1 MKNVSDKNKRK
12 NTSTISVI
20 ALLFGL
26 AGLSVGVISL
36 VLPSTPS
43 QQEGVRVTGIWFSES
58 DEVFYL
64 ASGSV
69 TEIPNLLIDFSAN
82 PGETIHFLYTGTALL
97 DTSPYFGQPA
107 QLQFQFVLDGIVF
120 SSGFTNLITPD
131 MSSENFTVPIALAY
145 TSDAISGLQH
155 NLTVRVYSGAND
167 AAVYKNKLLV
177 QTFST

>member
-1 MKNVSDKNKRK
+1 MKNLSDKNKRK

-43 QQEGVRVTGIWFSES
+43 QQEGVRVTGIWFS
-58 DEVFYL
+58 DYNDVFYL
-64 ASGSV
+64 TSGSA
-69 TEIPNLLIDFSAN
+69 TEIPNLLIDFTAN
-82 PGETIHFLYTGTALL
+82 PGETVHFLYTGLAQL
-97 DTSPYFGQPA
+97 DTSPYFAQPA
-107 QLQFQFVLDGIVF
+107 ILQFQLVLDGSVI
-120 SSGFTNLITPD
+120 SHGFTNLETPD
-131 MSSENFTVPIALAY
+131 LSGENFTVPITLAY
-145 TSDAISGLQH
+145 TSDAISGLLH